1 MTVGGNQT
9 AFGAFSFKSV
19 TVNNMKIQGNL
30 IYKEETRPNLIQSA
44 VQNSINL
51 QKILTIQ
58 IKKIKELERRLND
71 SVSPSKS
78 NEVIGEKIFKNKV
91 KFDRVTV
98 SDSMIGTI
106 NGINLTDLNQR
117 AWSKSKAQLITG
129 STVFMRDVKILGD
142 LEVAG

>member
-1 MTVGGNQT
+1 MTVGGSQT

-30 IYKEETRPNLIQSA
+30 IYKEETKPNLIQSA

-58 IKKIKELERRLND
+58 IKKIKELEHRLND

-78 NEVIGEKIFKNKV
+78 NEVVGEKIFKNKV

-98 SDSMIGTI
+98 SESIIGTI